1 MVELKASYT
10 GSATTIK
17 GESLRTE
24 QLQTFFLELRDLFR
38 EYKFKVLQVNQVHN
52 LQFELEVL
60 VLLVDLTHLFTLL
73 MEFLIGDINN
83 INSADVESITILKR
97 CIYLSLYGSKAANG
111 VVILKKGTSAE
122 DKFTVNMS
130 SGLNTRL
137 FLNMKED
144 AFQYYPLTG
153 SD

>member
-17 GESLRTE
+17 GESLITE

-73 MEFLIGDINN
+73 MEFLIQ
-83 INSADVESITILKR
+83 VT
-97 CIYLSLYGSKAANG
+97 
-111 VVILKKGTSAE
+111 
-122 DKFTVNMS
+122 
-130 SGLNTRL
+130 
-137 FLNMKED
+137 
-144 AFQYYPLTG
+144 
-153 SD
+153 